1 MAKKRED
8 NAFWRALASVE
19 RFVIIL
25 TAIGTTL
32 IVSGACIL
40 RWFNINFNG
49 FEEILIIVAFW
60 LYMIGCAYGTYEKS
74 QITADIVEV
83 MMKEC
88 FAKELIRLVRYTLTF
103 VLGAIMM
110 YWALHLLLW
119 TIEMDTRTPVYRVP
133 TAVGQSS
140 MLLGL
145 VLLTFYNAVYLYDNI
160 KEFVSRHVAK
170 TEACLADAEG
180 GAKP

>member
-1 MAKKRED
+1 
-8 NAFWRALASVE
+8 LASIE
-19 RFVIIL
+19 RFVIII

-40 RWFNINFNG
+40 RWFHVNFNG
-49 FEEILIIVAFW
+49 FEEILILVAFW

-88 FAKELIRLVRYTLTF
+88 FAKDLIRLVRHMLTF

-110 YWALHLLLW
+110 YWAFHLLVW
-119 TIEMDTRTPVYRVP
+119 TIEMNTRTPVYRIP
-133 TAVGQSS
+133 IAVGQSS

-145 VLLTFYNAVYLYDNI
+145 VLLTFYNAAYLYDNV
-160 KEFVSRHVAK
+160 KVFVKKYVTK
-170 TEACLADAEG
+170 TEIYLADAEG